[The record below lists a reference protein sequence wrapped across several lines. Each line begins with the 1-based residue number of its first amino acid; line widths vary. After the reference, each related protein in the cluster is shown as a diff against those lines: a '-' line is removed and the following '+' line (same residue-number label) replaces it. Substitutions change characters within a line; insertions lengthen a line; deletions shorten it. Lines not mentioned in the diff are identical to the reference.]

1 MMSFVH
7 SASTYSTT
15 VFMQGLRKQLQQ
27 AELQHNFYV
36 SDALQT
42 VNFDNSPQSLLRL
55 DQFFFAFKK
64 HLGTLA
70 PDFSKTLQKL
80 NTVLFITSHI
90 GFFICSELSYPEH
103 WLSLEELNMF
113 PVTPTTVLTDPQ
125 YYFGLDIGGQIV
137 FPIDYVLKHFF
148 TTETTSSISEDIHA
162 LIHKLQNQQQIDLQ
176 QNTLSDYSY
185 YFKYC

>member
-80 NTVLFITSHI
+80 NTVLFITNHI

-103 WLSLEELNMF
+103 WLSLEVNRTGFVGE
-113 PVTPTTVLTDPQ
+113 
-125 YYFGLDIGGQIV
+125 
-137 FPIDYVLKHFF
+137 
-148 TTETTSSISEDIHA
+148 SI
-162 LIHKLQNQQQIDLQ
+162 
-176 QNTLSDYSY
+176 
-185 YFKYC
+185 F